1 MEQESNIITDVNENI
16 VSDDYFEYDE
26 NNEEEVSD
34 YDILQ
39 QLLNNHHIINYSYIQ
54 DRLRKIINE
63 YFTPKTE

>member
-1 MEQESNIITDVNENI
+1 MEHENI
-16 VSDDYFEYDE
+16 VNDNYFEYDE

-39 QLLNNHHIINYSYIQ
+39 QLLNNPNIINYSHIQ

-63 YFTPKTE
+63 YFMPKTE

>member
-1 MEQESNIITDVNENI
+1 MEHENI
-16 VSDDYFEYDE
+16 VNDNYFEYDE

-39 QLLNNHHIINYSYIQ
+39 QLLNNPNIINYSYIQ

-63 YFTPKTE
+63 YFMPKTE